1 MPQAA
6 QIEWEYAQEVRRDNA
21 LISTLAANLGLDS
34 AAVDMLFTAGAAL

>member
-21 LISTLAANLGLDS
+21 LISTLAGALGLDE
-34 AAVDMLFTAGAAL
+34 AALDALFEAGAAL